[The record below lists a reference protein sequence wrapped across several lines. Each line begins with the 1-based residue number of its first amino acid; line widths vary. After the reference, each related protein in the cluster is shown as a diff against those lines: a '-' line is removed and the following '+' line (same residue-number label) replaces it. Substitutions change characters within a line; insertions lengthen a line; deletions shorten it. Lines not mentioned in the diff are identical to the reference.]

1 MVFLD
6 FNYKYLVITHWIY
19 GSLWKRSHRE
29 KSIQE
34 LHEVICYGS
43 LCSFVV
49 HCDFVLG
56 SNLCWVKQNWMPSCD
71 IFCLFSWVPPS
82 GLCRLTLVP
91 RTLQTGRFTGQN
103 LPCCVQGK
111 LELLSRTLQETKSVT
126 HRIPL
131 LDFPKIYPKT
141 EVCYCGMKSCGA
153 KESGCTWCL
162 TQVPAKLLTTKAGPG
177 FSVSLSHPMDA
188 SRAHGGED
196 GSRSV
201 PGWNWIKLNNL
212 ILTTGR

>member
-1 MVFLD
+1 MKKKSSREEHSGTTQSHLSWEPLF
-6 FNYKYLVITHWIY
+6 FC
-19 GSLWKRSHRE
+19 SALWFCLRIK
-29 KSIQE
+29 
-34 LHEVICYGS
+34 
-43 LCSFVV
+43 
-49 HCDFVLG
+49 FVL
-56 SNLCWVKQNWMPSCD
+56 SKAELNAQLWHFLS
-71 IFCLFSWVPPS
+71 FSWVPPS

-162 TQVPAKLLTTKAGPG
+162 TQVPAKLQTTKAGPG